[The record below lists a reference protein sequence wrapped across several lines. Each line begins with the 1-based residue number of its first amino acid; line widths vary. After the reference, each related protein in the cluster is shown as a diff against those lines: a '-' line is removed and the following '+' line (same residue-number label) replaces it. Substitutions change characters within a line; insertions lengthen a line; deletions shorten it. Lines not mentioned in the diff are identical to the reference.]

1 MQQQVRLA
9 LAVRPY
15 AAWMQGDRKALDA
28 AISALHTALDLREP
42 AARALVAELGAMAR
56 ADQPNLDP
64 QTLQLMASRGMVQ
77 FAEWVGCDVETFNQ
91 ALWAALSRKS

>member
-1 MQQQVRLA
+1 MQQQERLA

-15 AAWMQGDRKALDA
+15 VAWMQGDRNAFHAAVTALQA
-28 AISALHTALDLREP
+28 ALDLREP

-64 QTLQLMASRGMVQ
+64 QTLQLMASKGMVRL
-77 FAEWVGCDVETFNQ
+77 AEWVGCDVETFNQ